1 MGLHVDLGHEDGSM
15 CDIRKVDSHVLVV
28 MHDNG
33 IHEVSVRYC
42 NCLEAVPRRIQ
53 LLRFGWY
60 PATVYMPATCAS
72 FEALE
77 LFHAATLTGKLSG
90 YNFYQALVYLTD
102 ALGLKVPKVCPVRI
116 LTSKPLTCDQ

>member
-1 MGLHVDLGHEDGSM
+1 M
-15 CDIRKVDSHVLVV
+15 RKVDSHVLVV
-28 MHDNG
+28 MHGNG

-42 NCLEAVPRRIQ
+42 DCLQAVPRRIQ
-53 LLRFGWY
+53 LLRNGWY

-90 YNFYQALVYLTD
+90 YNFYQTLVYLTD
-102 ALGLKVPKVCPVRI
+102 ALGLKVPKVRF
-116 LTSKPLTCDQ
+116 